1 METERLLEVLK
12 RALPNVDWD
21 TEDLLV
27 DDGVIDSIDIVTII
41 SELTDEYDIEIPSD
55 EMEPENFN
63 SVKAIQEMVE
73 RLQDE

>member
-1 METERLLEVLK
+1 M
-12 RALPNVDWD
+12 
-21 TEDLLV
+21 
-27 DDGVIDSIDIVTII
+27 IDSIDIVTII

-63 SVKAIQEMVE
+63 SVRAIQEMVE

>member
-1 METERLLEVLK
+1 MDTERLLEVLK

-63 SVKAIQEMVE
+63 SVRAIQEMVE